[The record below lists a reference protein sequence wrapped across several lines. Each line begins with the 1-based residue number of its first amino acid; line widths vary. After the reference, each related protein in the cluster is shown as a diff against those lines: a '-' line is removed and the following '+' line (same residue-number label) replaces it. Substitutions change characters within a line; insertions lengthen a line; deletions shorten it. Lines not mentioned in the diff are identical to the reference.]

1 LNTYTLFAWS
11 VALPAACV
19 AFTIVVTPLASVLV
33 VVTDVSVPE
42 PVRVV
47 PDGRFEQV
55 AEDSVKLTWDVA
67 TVAPPLAV
75 AAQERQSSAGSNG
88 PVLCIDHPEFLLV

>member
-1 LNTYTLFAWS
+1 LNRYTTLVAVS
-11 VALPAACV
+11 VAVPAACV

-33 VVTDVSVPE
+33 VVTDVCVPE
-42 PVRVV
+42 PARVV

-67 TVAPPLAV
+67 TVAPPLAASAIVLV
-75 AAQERQSSAGSNG
+75 AVSATATIRNTVVASRF
-88 PVLCIDHPEFLLV
+88 I